1 MLRLDRMSVMVVDD
15 NRHMR
20 YLISEILRGLKI
32 RNLASLTNAADAF
45 KEMQIA
51 AFDLVITDQVMEPV
65 SGIEFIYLLR
75 TSKDSPD
82 RFVPVIMVTGSSDV
96 GTVNGARDAGVTEF
110 MVKPIS
116 ARGLYARIL
125 DVIDSPRAF
134 IRTKTYFGPD
144 RRRREEP
151 YNGDERRKMD
161 PDEQSSD
168 GIEVI
173 QSVKPVFWHNNA

>member
-1 MLRLDRMSVMVVDD
+1 VLRLDRMVVMVVDD
-15 NRHMR
+15 NRHMLN
-20 YLISEILRGLKI
+20 LIAEILRGLTI
-32 RNLASLTNAADAF
+32 RTVTTRTNAADAF
-45 KEMQIA
+45 KEMRIS
-51 AFDLVITDQVMEPV
+51 AFDLVISDQVMEPI
-65 SGIEFIYLLR
+65 SGIEFIQMLR

-110 MVKPIS
+110 MTKPFS

-125 DVIDSPRAF
+125 EVINNPRPF

-151 YNGDERRKMD
+151 YQGVERRKMD
-161 PDEQSSD
+161 PAEQSSD
-168 GIEVI
+168 DIEVI
-173 QSVKPVFWHNNA
+173 QAVKSMF